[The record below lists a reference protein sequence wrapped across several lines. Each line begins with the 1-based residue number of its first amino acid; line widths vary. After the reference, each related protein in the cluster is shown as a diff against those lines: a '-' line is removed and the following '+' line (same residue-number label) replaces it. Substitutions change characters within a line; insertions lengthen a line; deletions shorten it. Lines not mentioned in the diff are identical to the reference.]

1 MSATVIRTT
10 RLAPSVGWTAGAVA
24 VTVPAAIVLLVVYF
38 AVGGPFG
45 TTLNDLANALVGVLS
60 AVLAAQTARLGVPAA
75 AVAAAG
81 AGGAVMVVG
90 SWLVITGRAGWVL
103 AGLVSA
109 VGAALVGAWLLALN
123 VVVARNGVLPRG
135 LTRLGSVSGAVMLL
149 AARRSRGSR
158 AQRHVGGPALVR
170 DHRLRRLARPLP
182 RIPRLGRLGGAP
194 RRSASGDRVR
204 PGAGPGRPG

>member
-1 MSATVIRTT
+1 MSANVLRTT

-24 VTVPAAIVLLVVYF
+24 VTVPAAIVLLVVYY

-45 TTLNDLANALVGVLS
+45 TLNDLANALVGLLS
-60 AVLAAQTARLGVPAA
+60 AVLAAQSARLGVPAA

-90 SWLVITGRAGWVL
+90 SWLVVTGRAGWVL

-123 VVVARNGVLPRG
+123 VVVARNGMLPRG
-135 LTRLGSVSGAVMLL
+135 LTRLG
-149 AARRSRGSR
+149 
-158 AQRHVGGPALVR
+158 
-170 DHRLRRLARPLP
+170 
-182 RIPRLGRLGGAP
+182 
-194 RRSASGDRVR
+194 
-204 PGAGPGRPG
+204 